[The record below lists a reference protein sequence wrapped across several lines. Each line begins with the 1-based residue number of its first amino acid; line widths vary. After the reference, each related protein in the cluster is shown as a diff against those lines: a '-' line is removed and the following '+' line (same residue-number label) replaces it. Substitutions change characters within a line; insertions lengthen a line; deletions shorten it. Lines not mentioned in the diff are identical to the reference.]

1 MEVVQIAVGRLVP
14 NPWNVN
20 RMSKAMRK
28 KLSAYLKREG
38 LVEPLVVRPHPK
50 ELGYFEILGGYH
62 RWSIC
67 KNDLGF
73 DTVPCVVIEGLN
85 DKRAKILSVNLNSM
99 KGEAVPSL
107 LSNLL
112 NDLQQDMPLPD
123 LEATLPF
130 DNTEI
135 QDYITLLQIPE
146 GFADELEDEA
156 RKQDDEAPTVLTLVL
171 DKKQSVL
178 WDEAVEAAKDEVG
191 GAKNPKA
198 RTLEVVCAQY
208 LADRDADTKGALS
221 KGAEAGSLS

>member
-1 MEVVQIAVGRLVP
+1 MEVVQLAIDRLVP

-20 RMSKAMRK
+20 RMSKVMQK
-28 KLSAYLKREG
+28 KLTAYIKREG

-50 ELGYFEILGGYH
+50 ELGYFEILGGFH
-62 RWSIC
+62 RWQIC
-67 KNDLGF
+67 KDQLGYEK
-73 DTVPCVVIEGLN
+73 VPCVVIEGLN
-85 DKRAKILSVNLNSM
+85 DKRAKILSINLNSM

-178 WDEAVEAAKDEVG
+178 WDEVVEVAKGEIA

-198 RTLEVVCAQY
+198 RTLELLTSEY
-208 LADRDADTKGALS
+208 LSRRS
-221 KGAEAGSLS
+221 AGSAGVKDKGTDSGA

>member
-1 MEVVQIAVGRLVP
+1 MQ
-14 NPWNVN
+14 
-20 RMSKAMRK
+20 K
-28 KLSAYLKREG
+28 KLTAYIKREG

-50 ELGYFEILGGYH
+50 DLGSFEILGGYH

-73 DTVPCVVIEGLN
+73 DAVPCVVIEGLN

-112 NDLQQDMPLPD
+112 NDLQQEMPIND
-123 LEATLPF
+123 LEVTLPF
-130 DNTEI
+130 ESDEI
-135 QDYITLLQIPE
+135 QDYLSLMQLPE

-156 RKQDDEAPTVLTLVL
+156 RKKDDEAPTVLTLVL
-171 DKKQSVL
+171 DRKQSEL
-178 WDEAVEAAKDEVG
+178 WGQAVEAAKDEVAG
-191 GAKNPKA
+191 TRNPKA

-208 LADRDADTKGALS
+208 LDCRGCESAGAKDKGVDS
-221 KGAEAGSLS
+221 EA

>member
-1 MEVVQIAVGRLVP
+1 MEVVKIAVDRLAP

-20 RMSKAMRK
+20 RMSKAMQK
-28 KLSAYLKREG
+28 KLAAYLKREG

-50 ELGYFEILGGYH
+50 KADHFEILGGFH

-67 KNDLGF
+67 KDQLGHE
-73 DTVPCVVIEGLN
+73 TVPCVVVQGLN

-130 DNTEI
+130 DIREI
-135 QDYITLLQIPE
+135 KDSLSLMQLPE
-146 GFADELEDEA
+146 GLADELEDEA
-156 RKQDDEAPTVLTLVL
+156 RQKDDEAPTVLTLVL
-171 DKKQSVL
+171 DKKQSAL
-178 WDEAVEAAKDEVG
+178 WEEAVDTAKDEVS
-191 GAKNPKA
+191 GARNPKA
-198 RTLEVVCAQY
+198 RTLELLASEY
-208 LADRDADTKGALS
+208 LDSRSGESARGQDKGADS
-221 KGAEAGSLS
+221 EA